1 MRLLDRYL
9 LRQLVSPFVFSLAA
23 LTSIMILNQVAR
35 RFGALVG
42 KGLPWSVIAEVFG
55 LSIPFIVAITLPM
68 AVLMAVLYTFTHLA
82 ADNEVTAMRASGISV
97 FQIVAPVFS
106 AGVVVAIFSFAFTD
120 QVLPRSNAQ
129 LRNLMLNIGRK
140 KPTFELREQVINELG
155 PAGIFLRALRIDA
168 NTGKMRDVTIYDM
181 AASGGRRVV
190 YADSGI
196 MALTPDETDLSL
208 RLFSG
213 SVHQFK
219 ATDPQLFQLTYFQ
232 VNDIRVKDITNQFEA
247 NFVEAQRGDREMSTC
262 EMLGVIRSHEAD
274 IRQADIER
282 SFLLLSDLR
291 ALLGRPVPS
300 PPSHAGPRPAGGY
313 CRLFEQ
319 TKSLFTP
326 KTAEA
331 QEPAQRK
338 RPLPGRGQD
347 TTARGRSRPS
357 PVIRPGAVT
366 RPIPAELRRMKL
378 RQDSLRRLGT
388 VAPEDGTEPAIPDI
402 QMTNWAEVANASTRA
417 KDAREFADRFEIEV
431 HKKWSI
437 SAACVVFVLVGIPM
451 ALRFPRGGMGLV
463 LGGGLAVFSVY
474 YIGLIAG
481 EALGDRAIVNPVTAM
496 WASNGIFVV
505 IGLIGLLRVS
515 RESGSTRGGDF
526 SELFDALLGRWRRWR
541 AR

>member
-1 MRLLDRYL
+1 MKLLSRYL
-9 LRQLVSPFVFSLAA
+9 LRQLVAPFLFALGA

-42 KGLPWSVIAEVFG
+42 KGLPWTVIAEVFG

-97 FQIVAPVFS
+97 FQVVTPVFLV
-106 AGVVVAIFSFAFTD
+106 GTLVALLSFLFSD

-129 LRNLMLNIGRK
+129 LRNLLLNIGRK

-155 PAGIFLRALRIDA
+155 PAGIFLRALRIDP
-168 NTGKMRDVTIYDM
+168 NTGRMRDVTIYDM
-181 AASGGRRVV
+181 NASGGRRVV

-219 ATDPQLFQLTYFQ
+219 NTQAEVFQLTYFV

-247 NFVEAQRGDREMSTC
+247 NLVEAVRGDREMSTC
-262 EMLGVIRSHEAD
+262 EMIGVIKTHERD
-274 IRQADIER
+274 SRQAGLER
-282 SFLLLSDLR
+282 RYLLAKDLR
-291 ALLGRPVPS
+291 ALLGLSQPI
-300 PPSHAGPRPAGGY
+300 PPAQLTAGEPGGY
-313 CRLFEQ
+313 CTWFRKIGGFL
-319 TKSLFTP
+319 TP

-331 QEPAQRK
+331 QEPAQGAGAR
-338 RPLPGRGQD
+338 RQVPNPPRLPADIR
-347 TTARGRSRPS
+347 AR
-357 PVIRPGAVT
+357 
-366 RPIPAELRRMKL
+366 KL
-378 RQDSLRRLGT
+378 RLDSLQRGLINPDPLGGP
-388 VAPEDGTEPAIPDI
+388 VSEGSIPVEDVPPQI
-402 QMTNWAEVANASTRA
+402 QLSTLPEVANATTRA
-417 KDAREFADRFEIEV
+417 EDADQLAGKYAIEV

-437 SAACVVFVLVGIPM
+437 AVACVVFVLVGIPM

-481 EALGDRAIVNPVTAM
+481 EALGDRAIVSPIAAM
-496 WASNGIFVV
+496 WASNCIFVV
-505 IGLIGLLRVS
+505 LGILGLLRVS

-526 SELFDALLGRWRRWR
+526 SELVDAILGRWRRR
-541 AR
+541 KRGA

>member
-1 MRLLDRYL
+1 MRLLSRYL
-9 LRQLVSPFVFSLAA
+9 LRQLVAPFLFALVA
-23 LTSIMILNQVAR
+23 LTSIMILNQIAR

-42 KGLPWSVIAEVFG
+42 KGLPWTVIAEVFG

-82 ADNEVTAMRASGISV
+82 ADNEVTAMRASGVSV
-97 FQIVAPVFS
+97 FQVVMPVFFV
-106 AGVVVAIFSFAFTD
+106 GVCVAVLSFLFSD

-129 LRNLMLNIGRK
+129 LRNLLLNIGRK

-155 PAGIFLRALRIDA
+155 PAGIFLRALRIDPG
-168 NTGKMRDVTIYDM
+168 TGRMRDVTIYDM
-181 AASGGRRVV
+181 NAAGGRRVV

-219 ATDPQLFQLTYFQ
+219 GAEPETFQLTYFE

-247 NFVEAQRGDREMSTC
+247 DFVEAARGDREMSTC
-262 EMLGVIRSHEAD
+262 EMLGVIASHERDAREAD
-274 IRQADIER
+274 HER
-282 SFLLLSDLR
+282 RHLLRRDLR
-291 ALLGRPVPS
+291 ALLGLMPPSS
-300 PPSHAGPRPAGGY
+300 PPPLEPEEPGGY
-313 CRLFEQ
+313 CTWFRKIGGYL
-319 TKSLFTP
+319 TP

-331 QEPAQRK
+331 QEPT
-338 RPLPGRGQD
+338 QD
-347 TTARGRSRPS
+347 PVPRLRGRVPPKVQARKLRNDSVMRGLIEGDTS
-357 PVIRPGAVT
+357 AQS
-366 RPIPAELRRMKL
+366 IPAA
-378 RQDSLRRLGT
+378 DS
-388 VAPEDGTEPAIPDI
+388 VAAPSDTAPTI
-402 QMTNWAEVANASTRA
+402 QLTNWPEVANASTRA
-417 KDAREFADRFEIEV
+417 RDARQVSGKYAIEV

-437 SAACVVFVLVGIPM
+437 AVACVVFVLVGIPM

-481 EALGDRAIVNPVTAM
+481 EALGDRAIVSPIGAM
-496 WASNGIFVV
+496 WASNCIFVV
-505 IGLIGLLRVS
+505 LGVIGLFRVS

-526 SELFDALLGRWRRWR
+526 SELFDAIRGRFRRR
-541 AR
+541 KAV

>member
-1 MRLLDRYL
+1 M
-9 LRQLVSPFVFSLAA
+9 VAPFLFALGA

-42 KGLPWSVIAEVFG
+42 KGLPWTVIAEVFG
-55 LSIPFIVAITLPM
+55 LSVPFIVAITLPM

-97 FQIVAPVFS
+97 FQVVKPVFLVG
-106 AGVVVAIFSFAFTD
+106 ALVALLSFLFSD

-129 LRNLMLNIGRK
+129 LRNLLLNIGRK

-155 PAGIFLRALRIDA
+155 KAGVFLRALRIDP
-168 NTGKMRDVTIYDM
+168 NSGHMRDVTIYDM
-181 AASGGRRVV
+181 GASGGRRVI

-208 RLFSG
+208 RLFDG

-219 ATDPQLFQLTYFQ
+219 GNQPEVFQLTYFQ

-247 NFVEAQRGDREMSTC
+247 NFVEAVRGDREMSTC
-262 EMLGVIRSHEAD
+262 EMIGVIRGHERD
-274 IRQADIER
+274 SRQAGLELKY
-282 SFLLLSDLR
+282 FLAKDLR
-291 ALLGRPVPS
+291 TLLGITPPS
-300 PPSHAGPRPAGGY
+300 PPSQLEADQPGGY
-313 CRLFEQ
+313 CTWFQKIGGYL
-319 TKSLFTP
+319 SP

-331 QEPAQRK
+331 QEPAQ
-338 RPLPGRGQD
+338 D
-347 TTARGRSRPS
+347 TARRAPRPNLRL
-357 PVIRPGAVT
+357 PPGQIRAQ
-366 RPIPAELRRMKL
+366 KL
-378 RQDSLRRLGT
+378 RLDSIQRGLLRGPVR
-388 VAPEDGTEPAIPDI
+388 PETFLTDSVTAAADTGINI
-402 QMTNWAEVANASTRA
+402 QLTTSPEVANAVTRV
-417 KDAREFADRFEIEV
+417 KDSQQLAGKYEIEV

-437 SAACVVFVLVGIPM
+437 AVACVVFVLVGIPM

-481 EALGDRAIVNPVTAM
+481 EALGDRAIVSPIGAM
-496 WASNGIFVV
+496 WASNCLFVV
-505 IGLIGLLRVS
+505 IGIIGLFRVS

-526 SELFDALLGRWRRWR
+526 SELFEAILGKFKRRKTV
-541 AR
+541 

>member
-9 LRQLVSPFVFSLAA
+9 IRQLVAPFLFSLAA

-42 KGLPWSVIAEVFG
+42 KGLPWTVIAEVFG

-97 FQIVAPVFS
+97 FQVVAPVFS
-106 AGVVVAIFSFAFTD
+106 VGVFVAVLSFAFTD

-129 LRNLMLNIGRK
+129 LRNLLLNIGRK

-155 PAGIFLRALRIDA
+155 PAGIFLRALRIDP
-168 NTGKMRDVTIYDM
+168 NSGWMRGVTIYDM

-190 YADSGI
+190 YADSGL

-213 SVHQFK
+213 SIHQFK
-219 ATDPQLFQLTYFQ
+219 STDPNLFQLTYFQ

-262 EMLGVIRSHEAD
+262 EMLGVIRTHERD
-274 IRQADIER
+274 IRQADLER
-282 SFLLLSDLR
+282 QYLLTRDLQV
-291 ALLGRPVPS
+291 LLGLPEPSRPLDLAEHPM
-300 PPSHAGPRPAGGY
+300 GGY
-313 CRLFEQ
+313 CRWFRELKF
-319 TKSLFTP
+319 LLTP

-331 QEPAQRK
+331 QEPAQGLPGQFPR
-338 RPLPGRGQD
+338 RPLP
-347 TTARGRSRPS
+347 AN
-357 PVIRPGAVT
+357 
-366 RPIPAELRRMKL
+366 LREFKL
-378 RQDSLRRLGT
+378 RQDSLMRAGRPPREAT
-388 VAPEDGTEPAIPDI
+388 SPAPSPPVVDI
-402 QMTNWAEVANASTRA
+402 HLSNWAEVANARTRTE
-417 KDAREFADRFEIEV
+417 DSQEVADKYEIEV

-496 WASNGIFVV
+496 WASNGLFVV
-505 IGLIGLLRVS
+505 VGLFGLLRVS

-526 SELFDALLGRWRRWR
+526 TELLEALIGRWRRR
-541 AR
+541 KA

>member
-1 MRLLDRYL
+1 MRLLSRYL
-9 LRQLVSPFVFSLAA
+9 LRQMVAPFLFALAA

-42 KGLPWSVIAEVFG
+42 KGLPWTVIAEVFG

-97 FQIVAPVFS
+97 FQVVTPVFTV
-106 AGVVVAIFSFAFTD
+106 GLFVAVLSFLFSD

-129 LRNLMLNIGRK
+129 LRNLLLNIGRK

-155 PAGIFLRALRIDA
+155 PAGIFLRALRIDP
-168 NTGKMRDVTIYDM
+168 NTGRMRDVTIYDM
-181 AASGGRRVV
+181 NATGGRRVV

-208 RLFSG
+208 RLFDG

-219 ATDPQLFQLTYFQ
+219 GAQPEVFQLTYFN

-247 NFVEAQRGDREMSTC
+247 NFVEAVRGDREMSTC
-262 EMLGVIRSHEAD
+262 EMIGVIRSHERD
-274 IRQADIER
+274 SRQAELELQYFLARDLR
-282 SFLLLSDLR
+282 LLLGLT
-291 ALLGRPVPS
+291 
-300 PPSHAGPRPAGGY
+300 PPEPPGQVEADAPGGY
-313 CRLFEQ
+313 CTWFE
-319 TKSLFTP
+319 KIGGYLSP

-331 QEPAQRK
+331 QEPAQE
-338 RPLPGRGQD
+338 P
-347 TTARGRSRPS
+347 
-357 PVIRPGAVT
+357 RPGGLRRDLPRLPAQV
-366 RPIPAELRRMKL
+366 RAHKMRLDSIQRGLIPA
-378 RQDSLRRLGT
+378 DSGHAGL
-388 VAPEDGTEPAIPDI
+388 PPATAILPPADSSLTI
-402 QMTNWAEVANASTRA
+402 QLTTSPEVANAVTRV
-417 KDAREFADRFEIEV
+417 KDSRQLAGKYAIEV

-437 SAACVVFVLVGIPM
+437 AVACVVFVLVGIPM

-481 EALGDRAIVNPVTAM
+481 EALGDRAIVNPIAAM
-496 WASNGIFVV
+496 WASNSIFVV
-505 IGLIGLLRVS
+505 LGILGLFRVS

-526 SELFDALLGRWRRWR
+526 SELFDAIFGKLRRR
-541 AR
+541 RTG

>member
-1 MRLLDRYL
+1 MRLPGRVRLLDRYL
-9 LRQLVSPFVFSLAA
+9 IRLLVAPFLFSLAA

-97 FQIVAPVFS
+97 FQLVAPVFS
-106 AGVVVAIFSFAFTD
+106 VGVLVAILSFAFTD

-129 LRNLMLNIGRK
+129 LRNLLLNIGRK

-155 PAGIFLRALRIDA
+155 PAGIFLRALRIDP
-168 NTGKMRDVTIYDM
+168 NTGWMRGVTIYDL
-181 AASGGRRVV
+181 AATGGRRVV
-190 YADSGI
+190 SADSGV

-213 SVHQFK
+213 SIHQFK
-219 ATDPQLFQLTYFQ
+219 SSDPHLFQLTYFQ

-262 EMLGVIRSHEAD
+262 EMLGVIRTHERD
-274 IRQADIER
+274 IRQAELER
-282 SFLLLSDLR
+282 SYLLAKDLN
-291 ALLGRPVPS
+291 ALLEL
-300 PPSHAGPRPAGGY
+300 PPPPRPPELKERPSGGY
-313 CRLFEQ
+313 CRWFQ
-319 TKSLFTP
+319 QAKSLLTP
-326 KTAEA
+326 RTAQA
-331 QEPAQRK
+331 QEPAQGIPGQQPA
-338 RPLPGRGQD
+338 RPFP
-347 TTARGRSRPS
+347 A
-357 PVIRPGAVT
+357 AV
-366 RPIPAELRRMKL
+366 RDFKM
-378 RQDSLRRLGT
+378 RQDSLRRAGRT
-388 VAPEDGTEPAIPDI
+388 VDSTPSLSSTAPAYVELS
-402 QMTNWAEVANASTRA
+402 NWAEIANARTRIE
-417 KDAREFADRFEIEV
+417 DAQEMADKYEIEV

-505 IGLIGLLRVS
+505 VGLLGLLRVS

-526 SELFDALLGRWRRWR
+526 SEIVDALIGRWRRR
-541 AR
+541 RTRP

>member
-9 LRQLVSPFVFSLAA
+9 LRQHIAPFFFALAA

-42 KGLPWSVIAEVFG
+42 KGLPWGVIAEVFG

-97 FQIVAPVFS
+97 FQLVAPVFA
-106 AGVVVAIFSFAFTD
+106 AGVMVAVVSFAFTD
-120 QVLPRSNAQ
+120 QVLPRTNRQ

-140 KPTFELREQVINELG
+140 KPTFELREQVINKLG
-155 PAGIFLRALRIDA
+155 PAGVFLRALRIDPSS
-168 NTGKMRDVTIYDM
+168 GRMRDVTIYDM
-181 AASGGRRVV
+181 AASTGRRII

-196 MALTPDETDLSL
+196 MALTADETDLSL

-213 SVHQFK
+213 SIHQFK
-219 ATDPQLFQLTYFQ
+219 STDPGLFQLTLFQ

-247 NFVEAQRGDREMSTC
+247 NLVEAAPGDREMSTC
-262 EMLGVIRSHEAD
+262 EMLKVIRGHE
-274 IRQADIER
+274 REVEQAELER
-282 SFLLLSDLR
+282 EQLLHRDLR
-291 ALLGRPVPS
+291 TLLGLPPPPPVSQVAEAPV
-300 PPSHAGPRPAGGY
+300 GGY
-313 CRLFEQ
+313 CLWFQ
-319 TKSLFTP
+319 QAKGLLLP

-331 QEPAQRK
+331 QQPAH
-338 RPLPGRGQD
+338 RGD
-347 TTARGRSRPS
+347 TLSDFKKALRSRFRQGEVPAPPS
-357 PVIRPGAVT
+357 A
-366 RPIPAELRRMKL
+366 
-378 RQDSLRRLGT
+378 SS
-388 VAPEDGTEPAIPDI
+388 VAPAASPLSDTYLPPIRLS
-402 QMTNWAEVANASTRA
+402 NWAEVANAVTRVQ
-417 KDAREFADRFEIEV
+417 DADIQADKFEIEV

-437 SAACVVFVLVGIPM
+437 AAACVVFVLVGIPM

-481 EALGDRAIVNPVTAM
+481 EALGDRAIISPIVAM
-496 WASNGIFVV
+496 WASNAIFVV
-505 IGLIGLLRVS
+505 VGIVGLFRVS

-526 SELFDALLGRWRRWR
+526 SELFDSMFGRFRRR

>member
-1 MRLLDRYL
+1 M
-9 LRQLVSPFVFSLAA
+9 VGPFLFALGA

-97 FQIVAPVFS
+97 FQLVTPVFTV
-106 AGVVVAIFSFAFTD
+106 GLFVALLSFLFSD

-129 LRNLMLNIGRK
+129 LRNLLLNIGRK
-140 KPTFELREQVINELG
+140 KPTFELREQVINDLG
-155 PAGIFLRALRIDA
+155 PAGIFLRALRIDP
-168 NTGKMRDVTIYDM
+168 NTGRMRDVTIYDM
-181 AASGGRRVV
+181 NATGGRRVV

-208 RLFSG
+208 RLFDG

-219 ATDPQLFQLTYFQ
+219 GSQPEVFQLTYFQ

-247 NFVEAQRGDREMSTC
+247 NFVEAVRGDREMSTC
-262 EMLGVIRSHEAD
+262 EMINVIKGHERD
-274 IRQADIER
+274 SRQAELDR
-282 SFLLLSDLR
+282 QYFLARDLR
-291 ALLGRPVPS
+291 ALLGLAPPV
-300 PPSHAGPRPAGGY
+300 APAQLEPEMPGGY
-313 CRLFEQ
+313 CTLFRRIGGY
-319 TKSLFTP
+319 LAP
-326 KTAEA
+326 KTVEA
-331 QEPAQRK
+331 QEPAQGVQ
-338 RPLPGRGQD
+338 RPNRLGGLPAQ
-347 TTARGRSRPS
+347 
-357 PVIRPGAVT
+357 IRAQ
-366 RPIPAELRRMKL
+366 KL
-378 RQDSLRRLGT
+378 RSDSIQRGLLPADTGQMNSLAGAGAT
-388 VAPEDGTEPAIPDI
+388 ASTDSTISIQLTTSPE
-402 QMTNWAEVANASTRA
+402 VSNAATRA
-417 KDAREFADRFEIEV
+417 KDSRQLAGKYAIEV

-437 SAACVVFVLVGIPM
+437 AVACVVFVLVGIPM

-481 EALGDRAIVNPVTAM
+481 EALGDRAIVNPIAAM
-496 WASNGIFVV
+496 WASNSIFVV
-505 IGLIGLLRVS
+505 LGILGLFRVS

-526 SELFDALLGRWRRWR
+526 SELFEALFGWLRRR
-541 AR
+541 RNA

>member
-1 MRLLDRYL
+1 MRLLSRYL
-9 LRQLVSPFVFSLAA
+9 LRLMVGPFLFALGA

-42 KGLPWSVIAEVFG
+42 KGLPWTVIAEVFG

-97 FQIVAPVFS
+97 FQVVTPVF
-106 AGVVVAIFSFAFTD
+106 GVGLLVAILSFLFSD

-129 LRNLMLNIGRK
+129 LRNLLLNIGRK

-155 PAGIFLRALRIDA
+155 PAGIFLRALRIDP
-168 NTGKMRDVTIYDM
+168 NTGRMRDVTIYDM
-181 AASGGRRVV
+181 NASAGRRVV

-208 RLFSG
+208 RLFDG

-219 ATDPQLFQLTYFQ
+219 GAQPEVFQLTYFT

-247 NFVEAQRGDREMSTC
+247 NFVEAVRGDREMSTC
-262 EMLGVIRSHEAD
+262 EMIGVIRTHERD
-274 IRQADIER
+274 SKQAE
-282 SFLLLSDLR
+282 LELQYYMAKDLR
-291 ALLGRPVPS
+291 ALLGLRP
-300 PPSHAGPRPAGGY
+300 PPAPGQLTPGEPGGY
-313 CRLFEQ
+313 CSWFRRIGGYLA
-319 TKSLFTP
+319 P
-326 KTAEA
+326 KTVEA
-331 QEPAQRK
+331 QEPAQAPRGDGL
-338 RPLPGRGQD
+338 RNRPPLPAQLRAQKMRVDSMQRGLLPMASGQ
-347 TTARGRSRPS
+347 
-357 PVIRPGAVT
+357 VIQP
-366 RPIPAELRRMKL
+366 PAESLPPA
-378 RQDSLRRLGT
+378 DS
-388 VAPEDGTEPAIPDI
+388 AIVI
-402 QMTNWAEVANASTRA
+402 QLTSSPEVANAATRVQ
-417 KDAREFADRFEIEV
+417 DARQLAGKYAIEV

-437 SAACVVFVLVGIPM
+437 AVACVVFVLVGIPM

-481 EALGDRAIVNPVTAM
+481 EALGDRAIVNPIAAM
-496 WASNGIFVV
+496 WASNCIFVV
-505 IGLIGLLRVS
+505 VGIIGLFRVS

-526 SELFDALLGRWRRWR
+526 SELFDTLFGRLRRR
-541 AR
+541 RST

>member
-1 MRLLDRYL
+1 M
-9 LRQLVSPFVFSLAA
+9 VGPFLFALGA

-97 FQIVAPVFS
+97 FQVVTPVFTV
-106 AGVVVAIFSFAFTD
+106 GLFVALLSFLFSD

-129 LRNLMLNIGRK
+129 LRNLLLNIGRK
-140 KPTFELREQVINELG
+140 KPTFELREQVINDLG
-155 PAGIFLRALRIDA
+155 PAGIFLRALRIDP
-168 NTGKMRDVTIYDM
+168 NTGRMRDVTIYDM
-181 AASGGRRVV
+181 NATGGRRVV

-208 RLFSG
+208 RLFDG

-219 ATDPQLFQLTYFQ
+219 GTQPEVFQLTYFR

-247 NFVEAQRGDREMSTC
+247 NFVEAVRGDREMSTC
-262 EMLGVIRSHEAD
+262 EMISVIKGHERD
-274 IRQADIER
+274 SRQAELDLQY
-282 SFLLLSDLR
+282 FLARDLR
-291 ALLGRPVPS
+291 ALLGLAPPAAPVQLEPDL
-300 PPSHAGPRPAGGY
+300 PGGY
-313 CRLFEQ
+313 CTLFRRIGGY
-319 TKSLFTP
+319 LAP

-331 QEPAQRK
+331 QEPAQGTGESQR
-338 RPLPGRGQD
+338 RNRLG
-347 TTARGRSRPS
+347 
-357 PVIRPGAVT
+357 V
-366 RPIPAELRRMKL
+366 PAQVRAQKL
-378 RQDSLRRLGT
+378 RADSIQRGLLPSESGELESFPDEDAT
-388 VAPEDGTEPAIPDI
+388 APADSTIFI
-402 QMTNWAEVANASTRA
+402 QLTSSPEVANAATRRMDSRQLA
-417 KDAREFADRFEIEV
+417 GKYAIEV

-437 SAACVVFVLVGIPM
+437 AVACVVFVLVGIPM

-481 EALGDRAIVNPVTAM
+481 EALGDRGIVNPIAAM

-505 IGLIGLLRVS
+505 LGILGLFRVS

-526 SELFDALLGRWRRWR
+526 SELFEALFGWLRRR
-541 AR
+541 RSA

>member
-1 MRLLDRYL
+1 MRLLHRYL
-9 LRQLVSPFVFSLAA
+9 LRQMVAPFLFALGA

-97 FQIVAPVFS
+97 FQVVAPVFT
-106 AGVVVAIFSFAFTD
+106 AGVIIAVLSFLFSD

-129 LRNLMLNIGRK
+129 LRNLLLNIGRK

-155 PAGIFLRALRIDA
+155 PAGLFLRASRIDP
-168 NTGKMRDVTIYDM
+168 NTGFMRDVTIYDM

-219 ATDPQLFQLTYFQ
+219 GTEPTVFQLTYFE

-247 NFVEAQRGDREMSTC
+247 NFVEAVRGDREMSTC
-262 EMLGVIRSHEAD
+262 EMLKVIKDHERD
-274 IRQADIER
+274 RRQAELER
-282 SFLLLSDLR
+282 RHLLESDLHS
-291 ALLGRPVPS
+291 LLGLRPPPS
-300 PPSHAGPRPAGGY
+300 PPQLREEVPGGY
-313 CRLFEQ
+313 CTWFRGIQGAL
-319 TKSLFTP
+319 SP

-331 QEPAQRK
+331 QEPTQQPTARKLPSQRPRTPEALK
-338 RPLPGRGQD
+338 RFKDSLQRAMAPEPAGPDLLKDTLPGEI
-347 TTARGRSRPS
+347 TP
-357 PVIRPGAVT
+357 AV
-366 RPIPAELRRMKL
+366 
-378 RQDSLRRLGT
+378 
-388 VAPEDGTEPAIPDI
+388 PEI
-402 QMTNWAEVANASTRA
+402 QLTNWAEVVNATTRA
-417 KDAREFADRFEIEV
+417 KDADQMAGRYAIEV

-437 SAACVVFVLVGIPM
+437 AAACIVFVIVGIPM
-451 ALRFPRGGMGLV
+451 ALRFPRGGIGLV

-481 EALGDRAIVNPVTAM
+481 EALGDRSIVNPIAAM
-496 WASNGIFVV
+496 WASNSIFVV
-505 IGLIGLLRVS
+505 LGVLGLFKVS

-526 SELFDALLGRWRRWR
+526 SEVFDAIFGRWRKRK
-541 AR
+541 AS

>member
-1 MRLLDRYL
+1 MRLLSRYL
-9 LRQLVSPFVFSLAA
+9 LRQMVAPFLFALAA

-42 KGLPWSVIAEVFG
+42 KGLPWNVIGEVFG

-97 FQIVAPVFS
+97 FQVVRPVFAVGLVIALAS
-106 AGVVVAIFSFAFTD
+106 FLFSD

-129 LRNLMLNIGRK
+129 LRNLLLNIGRK

-155 PAGIFLRALRIDA
+155 PAGIFLRALRIDP
-168 NTGKMRDVTIYDM
+168 NTGRMREVTIYDM
-181 AASGGRRVV
+181 NATGGRRVV
-190 YADSGI
+190 YADSGV

-219 ATDPQLFQLTYFQ
+219 SAQPEVFQLTYFG

-247 NFVEAQRGDREMSTC
+247 NFVEATRGDREMSTC
-262 EMLGVIRSHEAD
+262 EMMAVIEQHRRDS
-274 IRQADIER
+274 RQADLER
-282 SFLLLSDLR
+282 LYLRARDLR
-291 ALLGRPVPS
+291 KLLGLSLPDPPPQLTAARP
-300 PPSHAGPRPAGGY
+300 GGY
-313 CRLFEQ
+313 CAWFERIGGFL
-319 TKSLFTP
+319 SP

-331 QEPAQRK
+331 QEPAQQA
-338 RPLPGRGQD
+338 RPQVSRLRDQ
-347 TTARGRSRPS
+347 TA
-357 PVIRPGAVT
+357 
-366 RPIPAELRRMKL
+366 IPAEIRARKL
-378 RQDSLRRLGT
+378 RADSIRRGLLPPDSASGIT
-388 VAPEDGTEPAIPDI
+388 APGAPAADSAIRI
-402 QMTNWAEVANASTRA
+402 QLTTYPEVTNAATRA
-417 KDAREFADRFEIEV
+417 QDALQLAGKYAIEV

-437 SAACVVFVLVGIPM
+437 AVACVVFVLVGIPM

-481 EALGDRAIVNPVTAM
+481 EALGDRAIVSPVAAM
-496 WASNGIFVV
+496 WASNMLFVV
-505 IGLIGLLRVS
+505 LGIIGLFRVS

-526 SELFDALLGRWRRWR
+526 SELLDAILGRWRRR
-541 AR
+541 RNA

>member
-9 LRQLVSPFVFSLAA
+9 IRQLVAPFLFSLAA

-42 KGLPWSVIAEVFG
+42 KGLPWTVIAEVFG

-97 FQIVAPVFS
+97 FQLVAPVFS
-106 AGVVVAIFSFAFTD
+106 VGVFVAVLSFAFTD

-129 LRNLMLNIGRK
+129 LRNLLLNIGRK
-140 KPTFELREQVINELG
+140 KPTFELREQIINELG
-155 PAGIFLRALRIDA
+155 PAGIFLRALRIDP
-168 NTGKMRDVTIYDM
+168 NTGWMRGVTIYDL

-190 YADSGI
+190 YADSGL

-213 SVHQFK
+213 SIHQYK
-219 ATDPQLFQLTYFQ
+219 STDPDIFQLTYFQ
-232 VNDIRVKDITNQFEA
+232 VNDIRVKDITNQFQA

-262 EMLGVIRSHEAD
+262 EMLGVIRTHDRD
-274 IRQADIER
+274 IRQAEVDR
-282 SFLLLSDLR
+282 RYLLTKDLN
-291 ALLGRPVPS
+291 ALLELPPPPKPVEVQE
-300 PPSHAGPRPAGGY
+300 RLAGGY
-313 CRLFEQ
+313 CRWFQQL
-319 TKSLFTP
+319 KSLLSP

-331 QEPAQRK
+331 QEPAQVRQVQEPV
-338 RPLPGRGQD
+338 RPFPP
-347 TTARGRSRPS
+347 T
-357 PVIRPGAVT
+357 IR
-366 RPIPAELRRMKL
+366 EFKL
-378 RQDSLRRLGT
+378 RQDSLRRAGQLPEG
-388 VAPEDGTEPAIPDI
+388 APPTGAQIAPPPPIELS
-402 QMTNWAEVANASTRA
+402 NWAEVANAKTRLE
-417 KDAREFADRFEIEV
+417 DAREAADKYEIEV

-481 EALGDRAIVNPVTAM
+481 EALGDRAIINPVTAM
-496 WASNGIFVV
+496 WTSNGIFVV
-505 IGLIGLLRVS
+505 LGLLGLLRVS
-515 RESGSTRGGDF
+515 RESGSTRGGDL
-526 SELFDALLGRWRRWR
+526 SELVDAFIGRWRRR
-541 AR
+541 RSGS

>member
-1 MRLLDRYL
+1 M
-9 LRQLVSPFVFSLAA
+9 VAPFLFALAA

-97 FQIVAPVFS
+97 FQVVTPVFMV
-106 AGVVVAIFSFAFTD
+106 GLLVAIMSFLFSD
-120 QVLPRSNAQ
+120 QVLPRTNAQ
-129 LRNLMLNIGRK
+129 LRNLLLNIGRK

-155 PAGIFLRALRIDA
+155 PAGIFLRALRIDP
-168 NTGKMRDVTIYDM
+168 NTGRMRDVTIYDM
-181 AASGGRRVV
+181 NASGGRRVV

-208 RLFSG
+208 RLFDG

-219 ATDPQLFQLTYFQ
+219 GAQPGVFQLTYFN

-247 NFVEAQRGDREMSTC
+247 NFVEAVRGDREMSTC
-262 EMLGVIRSHEAD
+262 EMIGVIKSHERDSRQAELERQYLLAKDLRSLLGVTPPAPPGQLEP
-274 IRQADIER
+274 E
-282 SFLLLSDLR
+282 
-291 ALLGRPVPS
+291 VP
-300 PPSHAGPRPAGGY
+300 GGY
-313 CRLFEQ
+313 CTLFQ
-319 TKSLFTP
+319 RIGGFLTP

-331 QEPAQRK
+331 QEPAQGSAT
-338 RPLPGRGQD
+338 GRLQRD
-347 TTARGRSRPS
+347 
-357 PVIRPGAVT
+357 
-366 RPIPAELRRMKL
+366 
-378 RQDSLRRLGT
+378 RLGLPTNVRARKMRLDSIQRGLLPPDSGSAGVLQPDSASRAADSALNIRLST
-388 VAPEDGTEPAIPDI
+388 VPE
-402 QMTNWAEVANASTRA
+402 VSNAVTRA
-417 KDAREFADRFEIEV
+417 KDAQQLAGKYAIEV

-437 SAACVVFVLVGIPM
+437 AAACVVFVLVGIPM

-481 EALGDRAIVNPVTAM
+481 EALGDRAIVSPIAAM
-496 WASNGIFVV
+496 WASNLIFVV
-505 IGLIGLLRVS
+505 VGIIGLFRVS

-526 SELFDALLGRWRRWR
+526 SEMFDALLGRLRRKKT
-541 AR
+541 A

>member
-1 MRLLDRYL
+1 MRLLDRYI
-9 LRQLVSPFVFSLAA
+9 LRQMVAPFFFALTA

-97 FQIVAPVFS
+97 FQLVAPVFS
-106 AGVVVAIFSFAFTD
+106 AGVFVAIISFLFTD

-155 PAGIFLRALRIDA
+155 PAGVFLRALRIDP
-168 NTGKMRDVTIYDM
+168 NTGQMRDVTLYDM
-181 AASGGRRVV
+181 AASSGRRVV

-208 RLFSG
+208 KLFTG
-213 SVHQFK
+213 SIHQFK
-219 ATDPQLFQLTYFQ
+219 STEPDVFQLTYFE
-232 VNDIRVKDITNQFEA
+232 VNDIRVKDITNQFQA
-247 NFVEAQRGDREMSTC
+247 DFVEAQRGDREMSTC
-262 EMLGVIRSHEAD
+262 EMIKVIRGHERVAQ
-274 IRQADIER
+274 QADFQR
-282 SFLLLSDLR
+282 RYLLARDLR
-291 ALLGRPVPS
+291 VLLGMRPPA
-300 PPSHAGPRPAGGY
+300 PPAIAREAIPGGY
-313 CRLFEQ
+313 CLLYEQ
-319 TKSLFTP
+319 AKVLLSP

-331 QEPAQRK
+331 QQAA
-338 RPLPGRGQD
+338 QD
-347 TTARGRSRPS
+347 T
-357 PVIRPGAVT
+357 VT
-366 RPIPAELRRMKL
+366 RRPPRPVLLEGRAVKL
-378 RQDSLRRLGT
+378 RQDSLQRQATPDTPPDPAWTGVPSVYQGTSETGEPEIQLSRLEE
-388 VAPEDGTEPAIPDI
+388 V
-402 QMTNWAEVANASTRA
+402 TNAVTQV
-417 KDAREFADRFEIEV
+417 KDARQYAGKYAIEV

-437 SAACVVFVLVGIPM
+437 SVACIVFVLVGIPM

-481 EALGDRAIVNPVTAM
+481 EALGDRAIISPIAAM
-496 WASNGIFVV
+496 WASNGLFVV
-505 IGLIGLLRVS
+505 LGLLGLFRVS
-515 RESGSTRGGDF
+515 KESGSTRGGDLRD
-526 SELFDALLGRWRRWR
+526 LFDSIVVRWRRR
-541 AR
+541 RLR

>member
-1 MRLLDRYL
+1 M
-9 LRQLVSPFVFSLAA
+9 VGPFLFALGA
-23 LTSIMILNQVAR
+23 LTSIMILNQIAR

-97 FQIVAPVFS
+97 FQVVTPVFMV
-106 AGVVVAIFSFAFTD
+106 GLVVAILSFLFSD

-129 LRNLMLNIGRK
+129 LRNLLLNIGRK

-155 PAGIFLRALRIDA
+155 PAGIFLRALRIDP
-168 NTGKMRDVTIYDM
+168 NTGRMRDITIYDM
-181 AASGGRRVV
+181 NATGGRRVV

-219 ATDPQLFQLTYFQ
+219 GAQPEVFQLTYFR

-247 NFVEAQRGDREMSTC
+247 DFVEATRGDREMSTC
-262 EMLGVIRSHEAD
+262 EMIGVIKSHERD
-274 IRQADIER
+274 SRQAELDLQY
-282 SFLLLSDLR
+282 FLARDLR
-291 ALLGRPVPS
+291 ALLGLSAPE
-300 PPSHAGPRPAGGY
+300 PPAQLKAEPPGGY
-313 CRLFEQ
+313 CTWFRRIGGYLA
-319 TKSLFTP
+319 P
-326 KTAEA
+326 KTVEA
-331 QEPAQRK
+331 QEPAQR
-338 RPLPGRGQD
+338 P
-347 TTARGRSRPS
+347 
-357 PVIRPGAVT
+357 
-366 RPIPAELRRMKL
+366 RR
-378 RQDSLRRLGT
+378 DSLRNRLTLPRSQVQAQKFRADSAQRGLLPDGSSPVTPPSTNLSFATDSSVVIQLTTSPEVSNT
-388 VAPEDGTEPAIPDI
+388 V
-402 QMTNWAEVANASTRA
+402 TRVQ
-417 KDAREFADRFEIEV
+417 DARQLAGKYAIEV

-437 SAACVVFVLVGIPM
+437 AVACVVFVLVGIPM

-481 EALGDRAIVNPVTAM
+481 EALGDRAIVNPIAAM
-496 WASNGIFVV
+496 WASNCIFVV
-505 IGLIGLLRVS
+505 LGIIGLFRVS

-526 SELFDALLGRWRRWR
+526 SEIFDTLLGKIRRR
-541 AR
+541 RSA

>member
-1 MRLLDRYL
+1 M
-9 LRQLVSPFVFSLAA
+9 VAPFLFALGA

-42 KGLPWSVIAEVFG
+42 KGLPWTVIAEVFG

-97 FQIVAPVFS
+97 FQVVTPVFLV
-106 AGVVVAIFSFAFTD
+106 GFFVAILSFLFSD

-129 LRNLMLNIGRK
+129 LRNLLLNIGRK

-155 PAGIFLRALRIDA
+155 PAGIFLRALRIDP
-168 NTGKMRDVTIYDM
+168 NSGHMRDVTIYDM
-181 AASGGRRVV
+181 NASGGRRVI

-208 RLFSG
+208 RLFDG

-219 ATDPQLFQLTYFQ
+219 GAQPEVFQLTYFK

-247 NFVEAQRGDREMSTC
+247 NFVEAVRGDREMSTC
-262 EMLGVIRSHEAD
+262 EMIGVIRSHERD
-274 IRQADIER
+274 SRQAELELEY
-282 SFLLLSDLR
+282 FLAKDLR
-291 ALLGRPVPS
+291 ALLGITPPS
-300 PPSHAGPRPAGGY
+300 PPGELEPGQPGGY
-313 CRLFEQ
+313 CTWFQKIGGFL
-319 TKSLFTP
+319 SP

-331 QEPAQRK
+331 QQAAQDTGRGAQR
-338 RPLPGRGQD
+338 P
-347 TTARGRSRPS
+347 
-357 PVIRPGAVT
+357 T
-366 RPIPAELRRMKL
+366 RLEGLPAEVRARKL
-378 RQDSLRRLGT
+378 RADSVQRGLIPPEAAQLPLARDRL
-388 VAPEDGTEPAIPDI
+388 ALAADSSLNI
-402 QMTNWAEVANASTRA
+402 QLTTSPEVANAATRVQ
-417 KDAREFADRFEIEV
+417 DARQLAGKYEIEV

-437 SAACVVFVLVGIPM
+437 AVACVVFVLVGIPM

-481 EALGDRAIVNPVTAM
+481 EALGDRAIVSPIGAM
-496 WASNGIFVV
+496 WASNCLFVV
-505 IGLIGLLRVS
+505 LGVFGLFRVS

-526 SELFDALLGRWRRWR
+526 SEMFEAILGKFRRR
-541 AR
+541 RPA

>member
-1 MRLLDRYL
+1 M
-9 LRQLVSPFVFSLAA
+9 VGPFLFALGA

-42 KGLPWSVIAEVFG
+42 KGLPWTVIAEVFG

-97 FQIVAPVFS
+97 FQVVTPVFLV
-106 AGVVVAIFSFAFTD
+106 GLLVAIMSFLFSD

-129 LRNLMLNIGRK
+129 LRNLLLNIGRK

-155 PAGIFLRALRIDA
+155 PAGIFLRALRIDP
-168 NTGKMRDVTIYDM
+168 NTGRMRDVTIYDM
-181 AASGGRRVV
+181 NASGGRRVV

-208 RLFSG
+208 RLFDG

-219 ATDPQLFQLTYFQ
+219 GAQPEVFQLTYFK

-247 NFVEAQRGDREMSTC
+247 NFVEAVRGDREMSTC
-262 EMLGVIRSHEAD
+262 EMIGVIKGHERD
-274 IRQADIER
+274 SRQAELDLQY
-282 SFLLLSDLR
+282 FLARDLR
-291 ALLGRPVPS
+291 HLLGLT
-300 PPSHAGPRPAGGY
+300 PPPAPTQLTPEKPGGY
-313 CRLFEQ
+313 CIWFRKVGGYLA
-319 TKSLFTP
+319 P
-326 KTAEA
+326 KTVEA
-331 QEPAQRK
+331 QEPAQR
-338 RPLPGRGQD
+338 PGR
-347 TTARGRSRPS
+347 
-357 PVIRPGAVT
+357 
-366 RPIPAELRRMKL
+366 
-378 RQDSLRRLGT
+378 DSLRNRRSIPQARVIAEKLRLDSIQRGLIRGPAGPIDQLAVDSLPPADST
-388 VAPEDGTEPAIPDI
+388 VAIQLTTSPE
-402 QMTNWAEVANASTRA
+402 VSNALTRV
-417 KDAREFADRFEIEV
+417 KDARQLAGKYAIEV

-437 SAACVVFVLVGIPM
+437 AVACVVFVLVGIPM

-481 EALGDRAIVNPVTAM
+481 EALGDRAIVNPIAAM
-496 WASNGIFVV
+496 WASNCLFVV
-505 IGLIGLLRVS
+505 IGIIGLFRVS

-526 SELFDALLGRWRRWR
+526 SELFDTILGRIRRR
-541 AR
+541 RSA

>member
-1 MRLLDRYL
+1 MRLLSRYL
-9 LRQLVSPFVFSLAA
+9 LRQMVAPFLFALAA

-42 KGLPWSVIAEVFG
+42 KGLPWTVIAEVFG

-97 FQIVAPVFS
+97 FQLVKPVF
-106 AGVVVAIFSFAFTD
+106 VVGLLVATLSFLFSD

-129 LRNLMLNIGRK
+129 LRNLLLNIGRK

-155 PAGIFLRALRIDA
+155 PAGVFLRALRIDP
-168 NTGKMRDVTIYDM
+168 NTGRMRDVTIYDM
-181 AASGGRRVV
+181 NASGGRRVV
-190 YADSGI
+190 YADSGV

-208 RLFSG
+208 RLFDG

-219 ATDPQLFQLTYFQ
+219 VAEPEVFQLTYFN

-247 NFVEAQRGDREMSTC
+247 NFVEAVRGDREMSTC
-262 EMLGVIRSHEAD
+262 EMLQVIKDHERD
-274 IRQADIER
+274 SKQAELER
-282 SFLLLSDLR
+282 RHLLAKDLR
-291 ALLGRPVPS
+291 ALLGLS
-300 PPSHAGPRPAGGY
+300 PPPPPDPIPAAEPGGY
-313 CRLFEQ
+313 CTWFRKIGGYL
-319 TKSLFTP
+319 SP

-331 QEPAQRK
+331 QAPAQDPAPQFQRPVRPQMPGEIRARK
-338 RPLPGRGQD
+338 MRSDSVQRGLLPPNTPAFDSTAVD
-347 TTARGRSRPS
+347 T
-357 PVIRPGAVT
+357 V
-366 RPIPAELRRMKL
+366 LL
-378 RQDSLRRLGT
+378 
-388 VAPEDGTEPAIPDI
+388 AI
-402 QMTNWAEVANASTRA
+402 QLTNWPEVANAATRA
-417 KDAREFADRFEIEV
+417 HDAQQLAGKYAIEV

-437 SAACVVFVLVGIPM
+437 AVACVVFVLVGIPM

-481 EALGDRAIVNPVTAM
+481 EALGDRAIVSPIGAM
-496 WASNGIFVV
+496 WASNCIFVV
-505 IGLIGLLRVS
+505 LGIIGLFKVS

-526 SELFDALLGRWRRWR
+526 SELFESIVGRWRKRR
-541 AR
+541 AA